1 MVKSLTCYHFI
12 RNESDY
18 FNLLGIK
25 NDYFKLVRD
34 YKFRKYGLGY
44 KYDTKTNNFWK
55 IITWNG

>member
-25 NDYFKLVRD
+25 NDYFKLVSD
-34 YKFRKYGLGY
+34 YKFRKHELRC
-44 KYDTKTNNFWK
+44 KYDTET
-55 IITWNG
+55 